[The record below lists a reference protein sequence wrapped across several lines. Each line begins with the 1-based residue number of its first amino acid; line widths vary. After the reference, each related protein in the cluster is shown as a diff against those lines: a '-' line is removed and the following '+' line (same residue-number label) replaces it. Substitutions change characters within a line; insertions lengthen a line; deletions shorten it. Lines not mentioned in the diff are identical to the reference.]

1 MDDMRERGAAAPAE
15 AQRGVADRPVVLPWV
30 AIIMG
35 VAAVSSA
42 SIFVRLSSAPPLV
55 IATWR
60 MGLATLML
68 APFAL
73 VGGRRGMLAMGR
85 RDLALSILAGG
96 FLAVHFGAW
105 MTSLSL
111 TSVASSA
118 VLVETHPLFV
128 MFASRLAFGET
139 TSGAAVV
146 GALIAAVGSAIIGL
160 GDSAGGGSALFG
172 DMLAL
177 LSALMFA
184 GYVIVGRGVRQ
195 RLSVAPYAFVVY
207 GICSLAL
214 GVTSLASGARIYP
227 YPTRDYMLFLALAAV
242 PTILGHTVFNW
253 ALRYVSASVISVS
266 VLGEPVGA
274 TLLAMALLKE
284 RPPASAVA
292 GGILVILGIAIFT
305 ASSTRAGAAGTR
317 ERRTGPVLAVRRL
330 RRHGPKAT
338 RG

>member
-1 MDDMRERGAAAPAE
+1 MENELEMKASVQPGAVERPF
-15 AQRGVADRPVVLPWV
+15 VSPWV
-30 AIIMG
+30 AIGLG

-42 SIFVRLSSAPPLV
+42 SVFVRLSSAPPLV

-73 VGGRRGMLAMGR
+73 VRGGREMLAMGR
-85 RDLALSILAGG
+85 RDLALSLLAGG

-105 MTSLSL
+105 MTSLSH
-111 TSVASSA
+111 TSVASSV
-118 VLVETHPLFV
+118 VLVTMHPLFV
-128 MFASRLAFGET
+128 MLASRLFFGE
-139 TSGAAVV
+139 SAAGGAVAGAVIAVV
-146 GALIAAVGSAIIGL
+146 GSAVIGL
-160 GDSAGGGSALFG
+160 GDSAAGGSALFG
-172 DMLAL
+172 DLLAL

-207 GICSLAL
+207 GMCSLVL
-214 GVTSLASGARIYP
+214 VLTCLAGRVRVYP
-227 YPTRDYMLFLALAAV
+227 YSTRDYVLFLALAAV

-284 RPPASAVA
+284 TPPATAVT
-292 GGILVILGIAIFT
+292 GGILVIMGISLFSVFSART
-305 ASSTRAGAAGTR
+305 PAGRA
-317 ERRTGPVLAVRRL
+317 EQ
-330 RRHGPKAT
+330 
-338 RG
+338 

>member
-1 MDDMRERGAAAPAE
+1 MSATGEREARASAGLPLGARER
-15 AQRGVADRPVVLPWV
+15 PWV
-30 AIIMG
+30 PPWAAIGIG
-35 VAAVSSA
+35 VVAVSSA
-42 SIFVRLSSAPPLV
+42 SVFVRLSSAPPLV

-68 APFAL
+68 APFVLAG
-73 VGGRRGMLAMGR
+73 GGREVLAMGR
-85 RDLALSILAGG
+85 RDFALSLLAGG

-128 MFASRLAFGET
+128 MLASRLIFGERV
-139 TSGAAVV
+139 SGWAVAGAV
-146 GALIAAVGSAIIGL
+146 GAVIGSAVIGL
-160 GDSAGGGSALFG
+160 GDSAGGGSVLFG
-172 DMLAL
+172 DLLAV

-207 GICSLAL
+207 GICTVILA
-214 GVTSLASGARIYP
+214 VTCLVHGSRLYSYP
-227 YPTRDYMLFLALAAV
+227 IRDYLLFLALAAI

-284 RPPASAVA
+284 TPPATAVA
-292 GGILVILGIAIFT
+292 GGVLVVSGIALFT
-305 ASSTRAGAAGTR
+305 LFSA
-317 ERRTGPVLAVRRL
+317 RTGAEARQVARNGV
-330 RRHGPKAT
+330 G
-338 RG
+338 

>member
-1 MDDMRERGAAAPAE
+1 MGSVGSVRERAVSVSAAV
-15 AQRGVADRPVVLPWV
+15 QRGAGERPFVSPWA
-30 AIIMG
+30 AIGMG
-35 VAAVSSA
+35 VVAVSSA

-73 VGGRRGMLAMGR
+73 VGGRREMLAMGR
-85 RDLALSILAGG
+85 RDLALSLLAGG

-105 MTSLSL
+105 MTSLSH
-111 TSVASSA
+111 TSVASSV
-118 VLVETHPLFV
+118 VLVSMHPLFV
-128 MFASRLAFGET
+128 MLASRLFFGE
-139 TSGAAVV
+139 SAAGGAVAGAV
-146 GALIAAVGSAIIGL
+146 IAVVGSAIIGL
-160 GDSAGGGSALFG
+160 GDSAAGGSAFFG
-172 DMLAL
+172 DLLAL

-184 GYVIVGRGVRQ
+184 AYVLVGRGVRQ

-207 GICSLAL
+207 GMCSLVL
-214 GVTSLASGARIYP
+214 VLTCLAGSVRVYP
-227 YPTRDYMLFLALAAV
+227 YSTRDYVLFLALAAV

-284 RPPASAVA
+284 TPPATAVT
-292 GGILVILGIAIFT
+292 GGILVIMGISLFT
-305 ASSTRAGAAGTR
+305 VFSARTPAGAAQR
-317 ERRTGPVLAVRRL
+317 
-330 RRHGPKAT
+330 
-338 RG
+338 